1 MAGSAEGA
9 GLRVGFV
16 PGVTLTRWRRAWG
29 ERLPRVPLAVVEVP
43 EADQRRALD
52 SGEVDLCLVRLPLA
66 TDGLHLIRL
75 YDEVAVAWVA
85 KDHPLALFD
94 EVTLADLDGEDI
106 LRDPDAASVARVVA
120 EEAVLLVPMSVA
132 RSHSR
137 RDLAYRPVTDAPPT
151 AVALAWRVDR
161 ENPWIDEFVGIVRG
175 RTANSSRTA
184 RERTGQGTAAPDPT
198 APAPTGRRTGDE
210 AGRRKAGG
218 AAPRP
223 GVRKDRRSRGR
234 PR

>member
-9 GLRVGFV
+9 GLLVGFA

-66 TDGLHLIRL
+66 TDGLHVIRL

-106 LRDPDAASVARVVA
+106 LRDPDAASVARRGRGGRA
-120 EEAVLLVPMSVA
+120 AGA
-132 RSHSR
+132 
-137 RDLAYRPVTDAPPT
+137 D
-151 AVALAWRVDR
+151 
-161 ENPWIDEFVGIVRG
+161 VRG
-175 RTANSSRTA
+175 ALPQPPRPRVPSRDGRPAHRRRA
-184 RERTGQGTAAPDPT
+184 RL
-198 APAPTGRRTGDE
+198 
-210 AGRRKAGG
+210 AGG
-218 AAPRP
+218 P
-223 GVRKDRRSRGR
+223 
-234 PR
+234 